1 MELIKL
7 GLIFISIVVV
17 LKLRKNLSLA
27 ISLATLVTALLYQ
40 IPLSQFM
47 DVVSK
52 SIVSPATL
60 TILLVFYL
68 VGYLQRMLEARGSLR
83 LAQSSLDGIFKS
95 KRITTALAPFLLG
108 LLPSPSVV
116 LMAGDIVNQ
125 SVGEHL
131 NKEEKAFVTS
141 FYRHIP
147 ESFLPMFS
155 SILIAINLTE
165 GRIEL
170 SAFILGMIPVIIVMM
185 GLGHLFYLRR
195 VPKTIEGKHPPLKES
210 LIKLIKGSWPIALII
225 FWILAFKR
233 PVYEAALLSIVVFV
247 GVGKFTLSE
256 LKKTVFTAFEKNLML
271 STFFIMI
278 FKDVLLATQ
287 VIEGLPSLFASL
299 PVSDAIIFALIFF
312 VGTLVGGSQ
321 AIAVIGLPLLFLT
334 LPNAGLPIFILV
346 MGMAFIANQ
355 LTPTHVCLPITAEYF
370 KIDFSALVKQS
381 LPTVGAYIVI
391 LYAYYEVLN
400 FFI

>member
-1 MELIKL
+1 MELLKL
-7 GLIFISIVVV
+7 SLIFLSIVLI
-17 LKLRKNLSLA
+17 LKFRKNLSLA
-27 ISLATLVTALLYQ
+27 IGVSTLFTALLFQ
-40 IPLSQFM
+40 VPLNEFV
-47 DVVSK
+47 DVVSQ

-95 KRITTALAPFLLG
+95 RRITTALAPFLLG

-116 LMAGDIVNQ
+116 LMAGDIVNK

-131 NKEEKAFVTS
+131 RKEEKAFVTS

-170 SAFILGMIPVIIVMM
+170 SAFMLAMVPMIFVMM
-185 GLGHLFYLRR
+185 GLGHVFYLRR
-195 VPKTIEGKHPPLKES
+195 IPKLIEGEHPPFKQSILR
-210 LIKLIKGSWPIALII
+210 LLQGSWPIALMIL
-225 FWILAFKR
+225 WILALKR
-233 PVYEAALLSIVVFV
+233 PVYEAAIVSILLFM
-247 GVGKFTLSE
+247 GVGKFRLFE
-256 LKKTVFTAFEKNLML
+256 LKTYVVTAFEKNLML
-271 STFFIMI
+271 STFFIMV
-278 FKDVLLATQ
+278 FKDVLMATR
-287 VIEGLPSLFASL
+287 VIEGLPQLFVGL
-299 PVSDAIIFALIFF
+299 PISDALIFALIFF

-321 AIAVIGLPLLFLT
+321 AIAVIALPLLFLT

-370 KIDFSALVKQS
+370 KIDFFALVKQS
-381 LPTVGAYIVI
+381 LPTVGAFVLI
-391 LYAYYEVLN
+391 LYAYYQLLNVL
-400 FFI
+400 I

>member
-1 MELIKL
+1 MELLKL

-17 LKLRKNLSLA
+17 LKFRKNLSLA
-27 ISLATLVTALLYQ
+27 IILATLLTALLFQ
-40 IPLSQFM
+40 IPLEQFIEI
-47 DVVSK
+47 VSK

-131 NKEEKAFVTS
+131 NNEEKAFVTS
-141 FYRHIP
+141 YYRHIP

-170 SAFILGMIPVIIVMM
+170 SSFILGMIPMIIAMM

-195 VPKTIEGKHPPLKES
+195 IPKHIEGAHPPLKES
-210 LIKLIKGSWPIALII
+210 LIKLLKGSWPIALII
-225 FWILAFKR
+225 IWILAFKR
-233 PVYEAALLSIVVFV
+233 PVYEAALLSIIVFI
-247 GVGKFTLSE
+247 GVGKFTLPE
-256 LKKTVFTAFEKNLML
+256 LKKIVFTAFEKNLML

-278 FKDVLLATQ
+278 FKD
-287 VIEGLPSLFASL
+287 
-299 PVSDAIIFALIFF
+299 
-312 VGTLVGGSQ
+312 
-321 AIAVIGLPLLFLT
+321 
-334 LPNAGLPIFILV
+334 
-346 MGMAFIANQ
+346 
-355 LTPTHVCLPITAEYF
+355 CL
-370 KIDFSALVKQS
+370 
-381 LPTVGAYIVI
+381 
-391 LYAYYEVLN
+391 
-400 FFI
+400 